1 MFLFFSSR
9 LGCLASL
16 AVSAILTIILLAVFH
31 VL

>member
-9 LGCLASL
+9 LGCLTSL
-16 AVSAILTIILLAVFH
+16 AVSAILTLILLSVFH